1 MYTCKRVNRQT
12 KNYMLPRRRR
22 RRGGRRAREGKLAR
36 SEVATL
42 RLDPKL
48 RYFIELAA
56 RKQRRTISSYLEWA
70 AEQSLDLIRLTDS
83 AGSSSSLAYEVE
95 QLWDVD
101 KVERFVKLASNHPD
115 LLNHREQMLWKLIR
129 QNQYVWPRHGGEQPL
144 ANLNIGKLRA
154 HWDQFVAVASGKA
167 GKSVLP
173 D

>member
-1 MYTCKRVNRQT
+1 
-12 KNYMLPRRRR
+12 MLRRRKR
-22 RRGGRRAREGKLAR
+22 RRGGRRVREGKLAR

-70 AEQSLDLIRLTDS
+70 AEQSLDRIRLTDS
-83 AGSSSSLAYEVE
+83 AGSASSLADETE

-101 KVERFVKLASNHPD
+101 EIERFVKLASRYPE
-115 LLNHREQMLWKLIR
+115 LLNHHEQMLWKLIR
-129 QNQYVWPRHGGEQPL
+129 EDPHLWRRSGEEQL
-144 ANLNIGKLRA
+144 LGNLNIGRLRTD
-154 HWDQFVAVASGKA
+154 WDRYVAVAQGKV
-167 GKSVLP
+167 GKSLLP